1 MIDNRPLLLRIY
13 FGLST
18 LRWKLRRVDIDLNEP
33 WPRIHQRV
41 RIKNPQRVALG
52 PRAGIRP
59 YAFLKATGSKG
70 TIAIGAR
77 SGIGEHCIVNAVERV
92 EIGNDV
98 LIAPGC
104 HVTDANHGIAPGT
117 PIMRQ
122 ERTAAPVSIG
132 DDVWVGAGAK
142 ILSGVRV
149 GHGAV
154 IAAGAVVRED
164 VPPMAIVGGVP
175 ARILRWREGADQ
187 LLPGPVSEER

>member
-1 MIDNRPLLLRIY
+1 MIDNRPRLLRLY
-13 FGLST
+13 FGFSALY
-18 LRWKLRRVDIDLNEP
+18 WKLRRVEIDLGGP

-41 RIKNPQRVALG
+41 RIKNPQRVAIG

-59 YAFLKATGSKG
+59 YAYLKATGSAG
-70 TIAIGAR
+70 TISIGAG
-77 SGIGEHCIVNAVERV
+77 SGVGEYCVINAVERI
-92 EIGNDV
+92 EIGSDV

-104 HVTDANHGIAPGT
+104 HITDANHGIAPGV

-122 ERTAAPVSIG
+122 ERMTAPVSIG

-149 GHGAV
+149 GSGAV

-164 VPPMAIVGGVP
+164 VPAMAIVGGVP
-175 ARILRWREGADQ
+175 ARVLKWREQPQQPAA
-187 LLPGPVSEER
+187 ERGNGLE